1 MEREKLFKM
10 VSAVLVLAA
19 LGCFQARA
27 ELVELPLDCAG
38 TYDIDNPYWIGDFD
52 LGVTFTEIFHVYID
66 WAGEIT
72 GGLAIDP
79 HAPDDPFPVDAGL
92 LAVIGKPLIWRHT
105 EVWGGE
111 TTYPNPEP
119 FATQSEFQEGTM
131 PWSKLFH
138 GQGTITIEYTEL
150 IIPGSYIEH
159 GSVFLT
165 GATLVVDGTVVPEP
179 AMLLFLAVGACGLAR
194 SFGGGKVR

>member
-1 MEREKLFKM
+1 MERGKLFRTVM
-10 VSAVLVLAA
+10 VAA
-19 LGCFQARA
+19 LISVLGRYQARA

-38 TYDIDNPYWIGDFD
+38 TYDIDNPYWTSDFD

-159 GSVFLT
+159 GSVLLNE
-165 GATLVVDGTVVPEP
+165 ATLLVDGTVVPEP
-179 AMLLFLAVGACGLAR
+179 SMLLFLAVGACGLAR